1 MMRKTMSATQAR
13 VNFGEVMRQ
22 VVEQDR
28 PIIVERAG
36 KPQVVILSI
45 DTYEQL
51 VAAQTGDRDE
61 LLLEQAKVLRE
72 RIRTRLGDANPPT
85 PEEIITQM
93 REERT
98 RELTDLH

>member
-1 MMRKTMSATQAR
+1 MENTLSATQAR
-13 VNFGEVMRQ
+13 INFGEVMRQ
-22 VVEQDR
+22 VVEQER

-45 DTYEQL
+45 EAYERL
-51 VAAQTGDRDE
+51 IAAQSTDQDE
-61 LLLEQAKVLRE
+61 LLLEQARLLRQQVQAD
-72 RIRTRLGDANPPT
+72 LGDKKLPT
-85 PEEIITQM
+85 PEEIINQM

>member
-1 MMRKTMSATQAR
+1 MSATQAR

-22 VVEQDR
+22 VVERNR

-45 DTYEQL
+45 ESYEQL
-51 VAAQTGDRDE
+51 IAAQRGDRDDI
-61 LLLEQAKVLRE
+61 LLEQAKALRE
-72 RIRTRLGDANPPT
+72 RIQARLGDAKLPA
-85 PEEIITQM
+85 PEDIIAQM

>member
-1 MMRKTMSATQAR
+1 MENTMSATQAR

-22 VVEQDR
+22 VVERNR

-45 DTYEQL
+45 ESYEQL
-51 VAAQTGDRDE
+51 IAAQRGDRDE
-61 LLLEQAKVLRE
+61 LLLEQAKALRE
-72 RIRTRLGDANPPT
+72 RIQTRLGNTKLPA
-85 PEEIITQM
+85 PEDIIAQM

>member
-1 MMRKTMSATQAR
+1 MENTLSATQAR

-22 VVEQDR
+22 VVEQER

-45 DTYEQL
+45 EAYERL
-51 VAAQTGDRDE
+51 IASQTGDKDE
-61 LLLEQAKVLRE
+61 LLLKQAKALRE
-72 RIRTRLGDANPPT
+72 RIRARLGDDTLLT
-85 PEEIITQM
+85 PEEIIATM

>member
-1 MMRKTMSATQAR
+1 
-13 VNFGEVMRQ
+13 MRQ

-28 PIIVERAG
+28 PVFAERAG

-45 DTYEQL
+45 EAYERL
-51 VAAQTGDRDE
+51 IAARSGNQDD
-61 LLLEQAKVLRE
+61 LPLKQAKALRE
-72 RIRTRLGDANPPT
+72 RIKTRLGDTKLPA
-85 PEEIITQM
+85 PEEIINQM